1 MATTLETPPGK
12 NEHKINKQNMKH
24 SEGPGGGIMYFEVSV

>member
-12 NEHKINKQNMKH
+12 NEHKINKENMKH
-24 SEGPGGGIMYFEVSV
+24 SEGPGGGIMYSEVSV